1 MLWDLAHRT
10 RDAVEST
17 PARVEAASSLEA
29 IEKLR
34 SEIPADH
41 LVLFVRRA
49 GFVGSRSVNAY
60 REAESG

>member
-29 IEKLR
+29 IVKLR

-41 LVLFVRRA
+41 LVLFVRR
-49 GFVGSRSVNAY
+49 VRQQ
-60 REAESG
+60 